1 MTLPFPSLA
10 KRWMDMDPSDQGF
23 LAGAPRGSGVS
34 FRKTPPPGAFG
45 ISGQL
50 AVLGVRDRVLLLAVG
65 HGSCVP
71 IYGRLLSRS
80 WIWWIG
86 YSDAYTTTRW
96 EAVAGYVLNRAAR
109 LSACTYTYAEMGRG
123 SRSSFFRAS
132 HVNISRSKLARGRLH
147 LRSQTG
153 ASDRRRTHSTRAL
166 AG

>member
-1 MTLPFPSLA
+1 
-10 KRWMDMDPSDQGF
+10 MDPSDQGF

-80 WIWWIG
+80 
-86 YSDAYTTTRW
+86 DAVDVVPIDWLDMVDQMHTRPHD
-96 EAVAGYVLNRAAR
+96 
-109 LSACTYTYAEMGRG
+109 GR
-123 SRSSFFRAS
+123 R
-132 HVNISRSKLARGRLH
+132 
-147 LRSQTG
+147 
-153 ASDRRRTHSTRAL
+153 
-166 AG
+166 